1 MSGCKRVA
9 RAKNC
14 FRRGVMMKKR
24 VRAALCGCAIAL
36 LLSGCGGSAVPE
48 TVEETT
54 ILLNRD
60 GSVTY
65 YLAGMFDREY
75 YDLTELADMAK
86 EEAAEFSRTNGASAV
101 SVEKAEYAPGDSQSV
116 VITYRFADCGSFQ
129 TFQESSF
136 FYGTTVEA
144 AAAGYR
150 TADVTLQDADGA
162 ETSVEKGGKLIVTAE
177 KAYIY
182 CPAKVLGASGGAVIR
197 EDGSVDTTAAEGIV
211 YILLKK

>member
-1 MSGCKRVA
+1 
-9 RAKNC
+9 
-14 FRRGVMMKKR
+14 MKKR

-65 YLAGMFDREY
+65 YLAGMFDRGY
-75 YDLTELADMAK
+75 YDLTELESMAK
-86 EEAAEFSRTNGASAV
+86 KEAAAFCEANGEAAV
-101 SVEKAEYAPGDSQSV
+101 SVEKTECVPENGQTV
-116 VITYRFADCGSFQ
+116 VITYRFEDCGAFQ

-144 AAAGYR
+144 AAAGYHI
-150 TADVTLQDADGA
+150 DVTLQDADGA
-162 ETSVEKGGKLIVTAE
+162 ETSVEKGGKLLLTEE

-182 CPAKVLGASGGAVIR
+182 CPAKVLGVSGGAVIR
-197 EDGSVDTTAAEGIV
+197 EDGSVDTTAAADIV